1 VCDAST
7 WRGTQRRHGITVA
20 PGKCQDQSGSTA
32 RWGTNG
38 ARDDEFIGPPAC
50 LPVCSKTT
58 QSPLSAA
65 AVSRCSIHE
74 LPSAVHTIYTASQ
87 KKQDT
92 ILLPVTSPNV
102 NRFSNFFT
110 LRLSGKFAI
119 KSFLNI
125 PPHLKHGATLS
136 CEISMLKKATLKQ

>member
-50 LPVCSKTT
+50 LPVCL
-58 QSPLSAA
+58 QQDNAVA
-65 AVSRCSIHE
+65 AVSRSSEQVLHSRAAQRCPHNLHRQS
-74 LPSAVHTIYTASQ
+74 

-102 NRFSNFFT
+102 NRFSNFIH
-110 LRLSGKFAI
+110 S
-119 KSFLNI
+119 
-125 PPHLKHGATLS
+125 
-136 CEISMLKKATLKQ
+136 

>member
-50 LPVCSKTT
+50 LPAC
-58 QSPLSAA
+58 LSAA
-65 AVSRCSIHE
+65 RQRSRRCQ
-74 LPSAVHTIYTASQ
+74 PQ
-87 KKQDT
+87 Q
-92 ILLPVTSPNV
+92 
-102 NRFSNFFT
+102 
-110 LRLSGKFAI
+110 
-119 KSFLNI
+119 
-125 PPHLKHGATLS
+125 
-136 CEISMLKKATLKQ
+136 